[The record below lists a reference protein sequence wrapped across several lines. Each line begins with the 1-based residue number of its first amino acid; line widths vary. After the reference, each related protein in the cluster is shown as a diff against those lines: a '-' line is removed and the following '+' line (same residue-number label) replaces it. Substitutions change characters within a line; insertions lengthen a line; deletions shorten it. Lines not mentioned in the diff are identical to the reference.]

1 MTRSLR
7 VRRTTLNVVDF
18 FRQNIA
24 DPYPSIP
31 GDLQLPFLGDTLNF
45 LRDPIQLL
53 DNLHQR
59 HGKIFK
65 VRMIGENLI
74 AIADAAVSHEILA
87 DKDGIYS
94 SRKGWDFAIG
104 GLFKDGL
111 LLRDGQEHR
120 YHRQMLQQ
128 SFLKEPM
135 AGYLQIMQPIAKN
148 YIAHNFAADDRAP
161 VFPKIKQLT
170 LLMATAVFFGIKV
183 GDSLPSINRA
193 ISDIVHAVTGLL
205 RVPVPFTTYG
215 KGFVARAELMTYFRS
230 LIQDRRRNPTPDLF
244 GQLCI
249 AEIEGKGLT
258 DDEIMNH
265 AIFILMAAHDTTAS
279 SVTSL
284 MYELSKQTDWQHTL
298 REESI
303 EFYRAGDLDYGRLK
317 ELEKLGWAF
326 KATLRLHPPLVVFPR
341 KLEKAVELA
350 GYHLPEGSRVA
361 VVAHL
366 LHRSR
371 DYWQNANSFDPAR
384 FAPGREEHKIHPG
397 AFVPFGSGKHLCLG
411 LTFAE
416 MQVKLIMSTILT
428 KFKWQSPHD
437 YAVRFSVPIQEPMDG
452 LPLKLH
458 AI

>member
-1 MTRSLR
+1 MNAAAFLT
-7 VRRTTLNVVDF
+7 
-18 FRQNIA
+18 QNFI
-24 DPYPSIP
+24 DPYPEVP
-31 GDLQLPFLGDTLNF
+31 GDLQLPFLGDTLPF
-45 LRDPIQLL
+45 LRDPIALL
-53 DNLHQR
+53 DDLSAR

-74 AIADAAVSHEILA
+74 AIADAAATHEILA

-104 GLFKDGL
+104 ELFKGGL

-135 AGYLQIMQPIAKN
+135 AGYLKIMQPIAKN
-148 YIAHNFAADDRAP
+148 YIAHEFAATGDAP

-205 RVPVPFTTYG
+205 RLPLPFTTYG

-230 LIQDRRRNPTPDLF
+230 LIRDRRKNPTPDLF
-244 GQLCI
+244 GQLCV
-249 AEIEGKGLT
+249 AEIDGKGLSDT
-258 DDEIMNH
+258 EIMNH

-279 SVTSL
+279 SITSL
-284 MYELSKQTDWQHTL
+284 IYELSKHADWQNTL
-298 REESI
+298 REESRQ
-303 EFYRAGDLDYGRLK
+303 FYSGGDLDYSRLK

-326 KATLRLHPPLVVFPR
+326 KETLRLHPPLVVFPR

-366 LHRSR
+366 LHRSPE
-371 DYWQNANSFDPAR
+371 YWQNPNLFDPAR
-384 FAPGREEHKIHPG
+384 FSPEREEHKAHPG
-397 AFVPFGSGKHLCLG
+397 AYVPFGSGKHLCLG

-416 MQVKLIMSTILT
+416 MQVKLIMSNILT
-428 KFKWQSPHD
+428 RFQWQSPQN
-437 YAVRFSVPIQEPMDG
+437 YQPRFSVPIQEPMDG
-452 LPLKLH
+452 LPLKLQML
-458 AI
+458 

>member
-1 MTRSLR
+1 MNATAFLA
-7 VRRTTLNVVDF
+7 
-18 FRQNIA
+18 QNFV
-24 DPYPSIP
+24 DPYPGIP
-31 GDLQLPFLGDTLNF
+31 GDLHLPFLGDTLPF
-45 LRDPIQLL
+45 LNDPIRLL
-53 DNLHQR
+53 DDLSQR

-74 AIADAAVSHEILA
+74 AIADAAAAHEILA

-104 GLFKDGL
+104 ELFKGGL

-128 SFLKEPM
+128 SFLKDPM
-135 AGYLQIMQPIAKN
+135 AGYLKIMQPIAEN
-148 YIAHNFAADDRAP
+148 YIANEFATAGGAP

-205 RVPVPFTTYG
+205 RLPLPFTTYG
-215 KGFVARAELMTYFRS
+215 KGFVARAELINYFRG
-230 LIQDRRRNPTPDLF
+230 LIAERRKKPTPDLF
-244 GQLCI
+244 GQLCV
-249 AEIEGKGLT
+249 AEIDGMGLSDT
-258 DDEIMNH
+258 EIMNH

-284 MYELSKQTDWQHTL
+284 MYELSQHTEWQKEL
-298 REESI
+298 REESVQ
-303 EFYRAGDLDYGRLK
+303 FYKGGDLDYSRLK

-326 KATLRLHPPLVVFPR
+326 KETLRLHPPLVVFPR
-341 KLEKAVELA
+341 KLEKPAELA
-350 GYHLPEGSRVA
+350 GYHLPQGSRVA

-366 LHRSR
+366 LHRSP
-371 DYWQNANSFDPAR
+371 DYWSLPDTFDPAR
-384 FAPGREEHKIHPG
+384 FSHEREEHKAHPG
-397 AFVPFGSGKHLCLG
+397 AYVPFGSGKHLCLG

-416 MQVKLIMSTILT
+416 MQVKLLMSKILT
-428 KFKWQSPHD
+428 KFQWQSSPG
-437 YAVRFSVPIQEPMDG
+437 YAPRFSVPIQEPMDG
-452 LPLKLH
+452 LPLQLK
-458 AI
+458 AVRGN